1 MGGVK
6 RCEGIN
12 MTSGKLLRYNL
23 LVVFVLNFNNY
34 RSFVIQDLVY
44 MITKVKEICN

>member
-6 RCEGIN
+6 HCEGIN

-34 RSFVIQDLVY
+34 RPFVIQDLVY
-44 MITKVKEICN
+44 IVKEICN